1 MIPYLANQAFQALA
15 LLSTICNTIYYD
27 SSAVA
32 EATYLITSYHLGGRF
47 TYQEANP
54 EVVSE
59 EALDLPVILCL
70 HGDHSS
76 PATFVYL
83 IDLLRGDPATSK
95 MAIFAPELSYDNEND
110 FGVVEGD
117 WVDYSQASE
126 FDKIRHLLSSIAA
139 QYEAAGKPLRVIWVG
154 HSAGG
159 TASAYYNYCLPE
171 KQRFTNAESLAI
183 IAISTRLRF
192 AEPCDW
198 FLKPKLEKI
207 QERFSE
213 GNLSVPLYAIFGGC
227 DWLVPQEG
235 LDVAH
240 PNQTKIIPDKS
251 HLGTLF
257 DSDALAHALSIIK
270 QLVHH
275 DPIASMGSR

>member
-1 MIPYLANQAFQALA
+1 MIPYLANQAFQAVA

-27 SSAVA
+27 SSAMV

-47 TYQEANP
+47 IYQEANP

-70 HGDHSS
+70 HGDQSS

-83 IDLLRGDPATSK
+83 IDQLRGDPATAK
-95 MAIFAPELSYDNEND
+95 MAIFAPELSYDNEVD

-117 WVDYSQASE
+117 FIDYSRASE
-126 FDKIRHLLSSIAA
+126 FRKIRHLLSSIAA
-139 QYEAAGKPLRVIWVG
+139 QYEAAGKSLRVILVG

-159 TASAYYNYCLPE
+159 TASAYYTYCLEEGERAPGVDL
-171 KQRFTNAESLAI
+171 LAI
-183 IAISTRLRF
+183 LAISTRLRF

-198 FLKPKLEKI
+198 FLKSKLDQI
-207 QERFSE
+207 QERLSE
-213 GNLSVPLYAIFGGC
+213 GERQTPLYAIFGGC

-240 PNQTKIIPDKS
+240 PDRTKVIPEKS

-257 DSDALAHALSIIK
+257 DSEALTHALSIIK
-270 QLVHH
+270 QL
-275 DPIASMGSR
+275 I